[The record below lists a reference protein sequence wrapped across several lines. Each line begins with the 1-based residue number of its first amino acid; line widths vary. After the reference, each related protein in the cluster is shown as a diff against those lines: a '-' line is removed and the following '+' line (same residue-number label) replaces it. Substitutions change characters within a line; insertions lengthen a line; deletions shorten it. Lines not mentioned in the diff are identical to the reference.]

1 MAEWGPVVAEELR
14 RDVRFALGWK
24 VGKKPRPLTDTERD
38 MVADAIV
45 EHKAMQLESRTRAAV
60 GGICVFGA
68 IRVQGT
74 WHQPLC
80 QRGGLDARF
89 NSKTDV

>member
-45 EHKAMQLESRTRAAV
+45 EHKANAIGESNAGRRGRDLRIWGDQSPRNLASTAMPTR
-60 GGICVFGA
+60 GFGRA
-68 IRVQGT
+68 
-74 WHQPLC
+74 L
-80 QRGGLDARF
+80 
-89 NSKTDV
+89 